1 MAADAAGRLKISQLN
16 ELQLNRFIF
25 GNEDS
30 SNLRLGMTGQQRELM
45 ANIDKLYN
53 YSLCKE

>member
-53 YSLCKE
+53 YSLYKE